1 MISWFQLA
9 WVWKLISKFIVIG
22 LKINFKIHC
31 NCNVDCI
38 DISFGLLSLLHKNTH
53 NKKVI
58 LMWCLFLT
66 RSNPQ
71 LSMWL
76 GTASDKKGYPCV
88 WAEAVIKKTAINAEK
103 FKRDRPINRPTNWRK
118 KWGVVSRS
126 MWLKI
131 QTNEDNIDTQSK
143 SFK

>member
-1 MISWFQLA
+1 MLVPNKVQ
-9 WVWKLISKFIVIG
+9 
-22 LKINFKIHC
+22 C
-31 NCNVDCI
+31 TT
-38 DISFGLLSLLHKNTH
+38 TH
-53 NKKVI
+53 AAGQKQ
-58 LMWCLFLT
+58 W
-66 RSNPQ
+66 R
-71 LSMWL
+71 
-76 GTASDKKGYPCV
+76 
-88 WAEAVIKKTAINAEK
+88 KKTAINAEK